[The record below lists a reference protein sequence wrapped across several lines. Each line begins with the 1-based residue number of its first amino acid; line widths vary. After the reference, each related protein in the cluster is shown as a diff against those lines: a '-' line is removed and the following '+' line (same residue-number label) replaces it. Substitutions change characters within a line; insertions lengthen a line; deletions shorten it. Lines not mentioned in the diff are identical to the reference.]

1 MGPFRMR
8 LGVIL
13 AVIGVFSLPFTAKS
27 ANETAAGRTP
37 AGPSDEYAINEDTA
51 LDLVWNVS

>member
-1 MGPFRMR
+1 MR